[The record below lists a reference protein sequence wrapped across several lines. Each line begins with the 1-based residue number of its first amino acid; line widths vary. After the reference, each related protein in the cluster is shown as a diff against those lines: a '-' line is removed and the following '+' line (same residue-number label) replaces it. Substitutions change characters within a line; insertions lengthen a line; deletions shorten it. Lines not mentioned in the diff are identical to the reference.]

1 MRVVAFG
8 TYDATAHP
16 RVQVLI
22 DGLRERGIEVQEIA
36 EPLGLDTARRVEIL
50 RKPWLL
56 PVLVARLGR
65 RWLTLAGRARRL
77 GRDERPTHVLVGYL
91 GHFDVLLARV
101 VFPSATIVLDHLIFA
116 AGTARDRGV
125 GGGLRT
131 TLLSGLD
138 RLAIAAAHVVVT
150 DTAEHAAQVPARRAG
165 DAVVVPVGATRAWF
179 DAGSRAGGS
188 RADGS
193 PADGSRADGGVLT
206 VVFFGL
212 FTPLQ
217 GATVIAEALRLLAR
231 RGVRVRATLAGSG
244 QDAAAVRATL
254 AGIDPGGTVEVSWR
268 DWVDAADLPGLVAA
282 HDVCLGIFGTT
293 SKALAVVPNKVYQ
306 GAAAGCAVVTSDTA
320 PQRRAFG
327 DGARFVPPGD
337 AGALAATIEALTDS
351 AELARARVAAGEAG
365 RRFTAREVVA
375 PLVDALGAAPAAAAR

>member
-22 DGLRERGIEVQEIA
+22 DGLRERGIEVRELA

-65 RWLTLAGRARRL
+65 RWLTLTGRARRL
-77 GRDERPTHVLVGYL
+77 GREERPTHVLVGYL

-101 VFPSATIVLDHLIFA
+101 LFRSATIVLDHLIFA

-125 GGGLRT
+125 SGGLRT
-131 TLLSGLD
+131 RLLSGLD
-138 RLAIAAAHVVVT
+138 RLAIAAADVVVT
-150 DTAEHAAQVPARRAG
+150 DTAEHAAQVPARRQA

-179 DAGSRAGGS
+179 DAGDRAAGS
-188 RADGS
+188 RPDG
-193 PADGSRADGGVLT
+193 AALT

-231 RGVRVRATLAGSG
+231 RDVRVRATLAGSG

-254 AGIDPGGTVEVSWR
+254 AGIDPDGTVEVTWR

-320 PQRRAFG
+320 PQRRAFAG
-327 DGARFVPPGD
+327 GATFVPPGD
-337 AGALAATIEALTDS
+337 PEALAAAIESLAGPV
-351 AELARARVAAGEAG
+351 ELAQARAAGRETAQ
-365 RRFTAREVVA
+365 RFTAREVVA
-375 PLVDALGAAPAAAAR
+375 PLVGALGAAPATAAR

>member
-1 MRVVAFG
+1 VRVVAFG

-16 RVQVLI
+16 RIQVII
-22 DGLRERGIEVQEIA
+22 DGLRESGIDVREIN
-36 EPLGLDTARRVEIL
+36 EPLGLDTAARVRIL

-56 PVLVARLGR
+56 PVLAARLSR

-77 GRDERPTHVLVGYL
+77 GPDERPTHVLVGYL

-101 VFPSATIVLDHLIFA
+101 LFPSAVIVLDHLIFA

-125 GGGLRT
+125 GGGVR
-131 TLLSGLD
+131 TLLLTGLD

-150 DTAEHAAQVPARRAG
+150 DTAEHAAQVPARRKA
-165 DAVVVPVGATRAWF
+165 DAVVVPVGATQAWF
-179 DAGSRAGGS
+179 DARARASTAPAAGGE
-188 RADGS
+188 A
-193 PADGSRADGGVLT
+193 LT

-217 GATVIAEALRLLAR
+217 GATVIAAALRLLDE
-231 RGVRVRATLAGSG
+231 RGVRVRATLVGAG
-244 QDAAAVRATL
+244 QDAAAVRSIL
-254 AGIDPGGTVEVSWR
+254 AGTEVTWPAWVE
-268 DWVDAADLPGLVAA
+268 AADLPALVAG

-327 DGARFVPPGD
+327 DAAVFVPPGD
-337 AGALAATIEALTDS
+337 AGALAAAIETLVDRTV
-351 AELARARVAAGEAG
+351 LNPVRAAGREAAE
-365 RRFTAREVVA
+365 RFTAHAVVA
-375 PLVDALGAAPAAAAR
+375 PLVGTLDAAPATPYR

>member
-16 RVQVLI
+16 RVQVLV
-22 DGLRERGIEVQEIA
+22 DGLRERGIEVREIA
-36 EPLGLDTARRVEIL
+36 EPLGLDTARRVELL

-56 PVLVARLGR
+56 PVLAARLGR

-101 VFPSATIVLDHLIFA
+101 LFPSATIVLDHLIFA

-125 GGGLRT
+125 RGGVRT
-131 TLLSGLD
+131 VLLSGLD
-138 RLAIAAAHVVVT
+138 RLAIAAANVVVV
-150 DTAEHAAQVPARRAG
+150 DTAEHAAQVPARRQA
-165 DAVVVPVGATRAWF
+165 DAVVVPVGATQAWF
-179 DAGSRAGGS
+179 DAGARATTASASRS
-188 RADGS
+188 
-193 PADGSRADGGVLT
+193 GVLT

-217 GATVIAEALRLLAR
+217 GAPVIAAALRLLDQ
-231 RGVRVRATLAGSG
+231 RGVRVRATLVGSG
-244 QDAAAVRATL
+244 QDAAAVRSIL
-254 AGIDPGGTVEVSWR
+254 AGVEVTWH
-268 DWVDAADLPGLVAA
+268 DWVEAADLPDLVAA

-306 GAAAGCAVVTSDTA
+306 GAAAGCAVVTSDTG

-327 DGARFVPPGD
+327 DGATFVPPGD
-337 AGALAATIEALTDS
+337 ATALAGAIEALADR
-351 AELARARVAAGEAG
+351 AVLARARAAGSAAAQ
-365 RRFTAREVVA
+365 RFTAGAVVA
-375 PLVDALGAAPAAAAR
+375 PLVEALGVAPATPAR

>member
-1 MRVVAFG
+1 MVAFG

-22 DGLRERGIEVQEIA
+22 DGLRERGIEVREIA

-65 RWLTLAGRARRL
+65 RWLTLTGRARRL
-77 GRDERPTHVLVGYL
+77 ARDERPTHVLVGYL

-101 VFPSATIVLDHLIFA
+101 VFPTATIVLDHLIFA
-116 AGTARDRGV
+116 VGTARDRGV

-138 RLAIAAAHVVVT
+138 RLAIAAAHVIVT
-150 DTAEHAAQVPARRAG
+150 DTAEHAARVPVRRAA

-179 DAGSRAGGS
+179 DAGARAAGPGPGS

-193 PADGSRADGGVLT
+193 ALT

-254 AGIDPGGTVEVSWR
+254 AGIDPDGTVEVSWR

-306 GAAAGCAVVTSDTA
+306 GAAAGCAVVTGDTA

-337 AGALAATIEALTDS
+337 AEALAAAIEALTDP
-351 AELARARVAAGEAG
+351 AELARARTSAGEAG

-375 PLVDALGAAPAAAAR
+375 PLIDALGAAPAAAAR